1 MKRWALAIGAV
12 HDERKDE
19 SELFV
24 YKEFYDEPAVEW
36 AMNSVAESQLY
47 FDSKDELDEFKGN
60 VIEYAKGLYQEY
72 VKKEE
77 GTR

>member
-1 MKRWALAIGAV
+1 MKRWALAIAAV

-24 YKEFYDEPAVEW
+24 YREFYGEPIVAW

-47 FDSKDELDEFKGN
+47 FDSKDELDEFKGK

-72 VKKEE
+72 LKKEE
-77 GTR
+77 ETK

>member
-1 MKRWALAIGAV
+1 MKRWALAIAAV

-24 YKEFYDEPAVEW
+24 YREFYGEPIAAW

-47 FDSKDELDEFKGN
+47 FDSKDELDEFKWK

-72 VKKEE
+72 LKKEE
-77 GTR
+77 ETK